1 MRDWTGVPGR
11 DAGAGRADGPAA
23 GEAVVGVCGARGGA
37 GASTFAAALARAR
50 HRRGPHPA
58 VLVDLDDAGGGLDVL
73 LGVEDQPGIRWPD
86 LRDARGDVPARELVG
101 LLPRWGDVPV
111 LSGDRTRREPVD
123 DDVRR
128 DVLSALRHEAALVLD
143 LGRPGPG
150 QPWWGGDECD
160 AVLVVARKD
169 LTSIAGAL
177 GVVARA
183 RAAEAYVALVVRGR
197 APAGLTAGQLGAAL
211 DCPVTAEMR
220 SERTLAAAVERGV
233 GPCGVRL
240 HRAAAR
246 ALEHV
251 VVSAPARAAT
261 VRGPWSL
268 RAAVPERPAGRIA

>member
-1 MRDWTGVPGR
+1 MQGWVDATGGDGPGA
-11 DAGAGRADGPAA
+11 AGGPAA

-123 DDVRR
+123 DDVRT
-128 DVLSALRHEAALVLD
+128 DVLRALRREAALVLD
-143 LGRPGPG
+143 LPRPAPDV
-150 QPWWGGDECD
+150 PWWPGDECD
-160 AVLVVARKD
+160 AVLVAARKD
-169 LTSIAGAL
+169 LLSVAGAL

-183 RAAEAYVALVVRGR
+183 RAAHAHAALVVRGR
-197 APAGLTAGQLGAAL
+197 APAGLTAAQLAAAL
-211 DCPVTAEMR
+211 DCPVAVEMR
-220 SERTLAAAVERGV
+220 SERHLAAAVERGV
-233 GPCGVRL
+233 GPCGARL

-246 ALEHV
+246 TLDHV
-251 VVSAPARAAT
+251 AASAQVRVDA
-261 VRGPWSL
+261 VRGPW
-268 RAAVPERPAGRIA
+268 PERTALGARPVGRTA